1 MDRVVIV
8 NGRKW
13 RLCEA
18 QINFLDSGSVP
29 GCFEHTGDTIEK
41 STDGSYKIYFRK
53 EAGPEGI
60 IPGKS
65 VNGIFVPLDDSRF
78 SLTNP
83 SDGSFLSNFLWGKK
97 SKEST
102 KEVKGYEDLT
112 RILDEALQQATSGKG
127 KERHAG
133 NKPFDKQPIMEI
145 ARMTG
150 LAYQTGQA
158 MKKIQESHTLLE
170 IKGKEA
176 AINELRGA
184 IIYLAAAIKTIEEK
198 NGEVR

>member
-1 MDRVVIV
+1 MQKDEVYVVWKDKKYVPCNWSI
-8 NGRKW
+8 
-13 RLCEA
+13 
-18 QINFLDSGSVP
+18 SVSYCP
-29 GCFEHTGDTIEK
+29 MGKIHFEVESVASEGVSDT
-41 STDGSYKIYFRK
+41 
-53 EAGPEGI
+53 
-60 IPGKS
+60 
-65 VNGIFVPLDDSRF
+65 SR
-78 SLTNP
+78 
-83 SDGSFLSNFLWGKK
+83 
-97 SKEST
+97 
-102 KEVKGYEDLT
+102 EVKGYEDLT
-112 RILDEALQQATSGKG
+112 RILNEALEQATSGKG

-133 NKPFDKQPIMEI
+133 GKPFDKQPIMEI

-198 NGEVR
+198 

>member
-1 MDRVVIV
+1 MELVLIDDEGWLVSEETIAVLDQGRV
-8 NGRKW
+8 
-13 RLCEA
+13 
-18 QINFLDSGSVP
+18 
-29 GCFEHTGDTIEK
+29 
-41 STDGSYKIYFRK
+41 
-53 EAGPEGI
+53 PEGVKVSGDSI
-60 IPGKS
+60 MRIGPGKYYS
-65 VNGIFVPLDDSRF
+65 WVKIPSINELD
-78 SLTNP
+78 NI
-83 SDGSFLSNFLWGKK
+83 
-97 SKEST
+97 T

-184 IIYLAAAIKTIEEK
+184 IIYLAAAIKTIEE
-198 NGEVR
+198 N

>member
-1 MDRVVIV
+1 MDRVVKI
-8 NGRKW
+8 NNRDFLISLEGH
-13 RLCEA
+13 RLLEA
-18 QINFLDSGSVP
+18 GEVPDCVKPFGSVV
-29 GCFEHTGDTIEK
+29 EK
-41 STDGSYKIYFRK
+41 IGVKEYRVWVPCKMKEEPSK
-53 EAGPEGI
+53 EA
-60 IPGKS
+60 
-65 VNGIFVPLDDSRF
+65 
-78 SLTNP
+78 
-83 SDGSFLSNFLWGKK
+83 
-97 SKEST
+97 
-102 KEVKGYEDLT
+102 KGYEDLT

-198 NGEVR
+198 MGKEHYIG

>member
-1 MDRVVIV
+1 MIATI
-8 NGRKW
+8 NGSAW
-13 RLCEA
+13 MISCETR
-18 QINFLDSGSVP
+18 D
-29 GCFEHTGDTIEK
+29 CFERGIVPPSFKHEGNCVEPL
-41 STDGSYKIYFRK
+41 GELRYKVFFSPSVARFR
-53 EAGPEGI
+53 EAA
-60 IPGKS
+60 
-65 VNGIFVPLDDSRF
+65 
-78 SLTNP
+78 
-83 SDGSFLSNFLWGKK
+83 
-97 SKEST
+97 
-102 KEVKGYEDLT
+102 KEVEGYEDLT
-112 RILDEALQQATSGKG
+112 RILNEALEQATSGKG

-133 NKPFDKQPIMEI
+133 GKPFDKQPIMEI

-198 NGEVR
+198 

>member
-1 MDRVVIV
+1 MK
-8 NGRKW
+8 G
-13 RLCEA
+13 E
-18 QINFLDSGSVP
+18 P
-29 GCFEHTGDTIEK
+29 
-41 STDGSYKIYFRK
+41 
-53 EAGPEGI
+53 AG
-60 IPGKS
+60 
-65 VNGIFVPLDDSRF
+65 
-78 SLTNP
+78 
-83 SDGSFLSNFLWGKK
+83 
-97 SKEST
+97 
-102 KEVKGYEDLT
+102 VKGYEDLT

-184 IIYLAAAIKTIEEK
+184 IIYLAAAIKKIEED
-198 NGEVR
+198 

>member
-1 MDRVVIV
+1 MKCMNL
-8 NGRKW
+8 NGEYYYVSEEDYSEW
-13 RLCEA
+13 
-18 QINFLDSGSVP
+18 
-29 GCFEHTGDTIEK
+29 EK
-41 STDGSYKIYFRK
+41 SGKYPATAIKI
-53 EAGPEGI
+53 
-60 IPGKS
+60 
-65 VNGIFVPLDDSRF
+65 N
-78 SLTNP
+78 SLFP
-83 SDGSFLSNFLWGKK
+83 SEISF
-97 SKEST
+97 

-184 IIYLAAAIKTIEEK
+184 IIYLAAAIKTIEE
-198 NGEVR
+198 N

>member
-1 MDRVVIV
+1 MELVLIDDKEWLVSEETIAVLDQGRV
-8 NGRKW
+8 
-13 RLCEA
+13 
-18 QINFLDSGSVP
+18 
-29 GCFEHTGDTIEK
+29 
-41 STDGSYKIYFRK
+41 
-53 EAGPEGI
+53 PEGMKVSGDI
-60 IPGKS
+60 IMRIGPGKYYS
-65 VNGIFVPLDDSRF
+65 WVKDPFANELFKTV
-78 SLTNP
+78 T
-83 SDGSFLSNFLWGKK
+83 
-97 SKEST
+97 ET
-102 KEVKGYEDLT
+102 KGYEDLT

-184 IIYLAAAIKTIEEK
+184 IIYLAAAIKTIEE
-198 NGEVR
+198 N

>member
-1 MDRVVIV
+1 MELVFIDDKEWLV
-8 NGRKW
+8 
-13 RLCEA
+13 
-18 QINFLDSGSVP
+18 S
-29 GCFEHTGDTIEK
+29 
-41 STDGSYKIYFRK
+41 K
-53 EAGPEGI
+53 EAIAVLDQGEVPEGMKVSGDI
-60 IPGKS
+60 IIRIGSGRYYSWVKS
-65 VNGIFVPLDDSRF
+65 PF
-78 SLTNP
+78 SDELFKTV
-83 SDGSFLSNFLWGKK
+83 
-97 SKEST
+97 T
-102 KEVKGYEDLT
+102 EVKGYEDLT
-112 RILDEALQQATSGKG
+112 RILNEALEQATSGKG

-133 NKPFDKQPIMEI
+133 GKPFDKQPIMEI

-198 NGEVR
+198 

>member
-1 MDRVVIV
+1 MDRVV
-8 NGRKW
+8 K
-13 RLCEA
+13 
-18 QINFLDSGSVP
+18 INNRDFLISLEGHMLLESGEVPDSVKPFGDVVEKVGENEYRVWVP
-29 GCFEHTGDTIEK
+29 CKMKGEP
-41 STDGSYKIYFRK
+41 
-53 EAGPEGI
+53 A
-60 IPGKS
+60 
-65 VNGIFVPLDDSRF
+65 
-78 SLTNP
+78 
-83 SDGSFLSNFLWGKK
+83 
-97 SKEST
+97 
-102 KEVKGYEDLT
+102 EVKGYEDLT

-184 IIYLAAAIKTIEEK
+184 IIYLAAAIKTIEER

>member
-1 MDRVVIV
+1 MSKMITVKYEGTDVEVTPEEYGEWYITGIPPLRY
-8 NGRKW
+8 
-13 RLCEA
+13 
-18 QINFLDSGSVP
+18 FLEV
-29 GCFEHTGDTIEK
+29 
-41 STDGSYKIYFRK
+41 ST
-53 EAGPEGI
+53 PET
-60 IPGKS
+60 S
-65 VNGIFVPLDDSRF
+65 S
-78 SLTNP
+78 
-83 SDGSFLSNFLWGKK
+83 
-97 SKEST
+97 

-112 RILDEALQQATSGKG
+112 RILDEALEQATSGKG

-133 NKPFDKQPIMEI
+133 GKPFDKQPIMEI

-184 IIYLAAAIKTIEEK
+184 IIYLAAAIKTIEE
-198 NGEVR
+198 N

>member
-1 MDRVVIV
+1 MSKMITVKYKGKDVEVTSEEY
-8 NGRKW
+8 GEW
-13 RLCEA
+13 
-18 QINFLDSGSVP
+18 QITGIPPLRHFLGVYTP
-29 GCFEHTGDTIEK
+29 EK
-41 STDGSYKIYFRK
+41 PST
-53 EAGPEGI
+53 E
-60 IPGKS
+60 
-65 VNGIFVPLDDSRF
+65 
-78 SLTNP
+78 T
-83 SDGSFLSNFLWGKK
+83 
-97 SKEST
+97 
-102 KEVKGYEDLT
+102 KGYEDLT

-184 IIYLAAAIKTIEEK
+184 IIYLAAAIKKIEED
-198 NGEVR
+198 

>member
-1 MDRVVIV
+1 MPLVLINGVEWRVSEENAALLAKGVVPKSLGLAGEVAIGFKKGEHFTCAKMPSYMEEVIKV
-8 NGRKW
+8 R
-13 RLCEA
+13 E
-18 QINFLDSGSVP
+18 
-29 GCFEHTGDTIEK
+29 
-41 STDGSYKIYFRK
+41 
-53 EAGPEGI
+53 
-60 IPGKS
+60 
-65 VNGIFVPLDDSRF
+65 
-78 SLTNP
+78 P
-83 SDGSFLSNFLWGKK
+83 S
-97 SKEST
+97 

-133 NKPFDKQPIMEI
+133 NKPFNKQPIMEI

-184 IIYLAAAIKTIEEK
+184 IIYLAAAIKTIEE
-198 NGEVR
+198 N

>member
-1 MDRVVIV
+1 MEMVIV
-8 NGRKW
+8 GVLMYIMSSEKVHM
-13 RLCEA
+13 LE
-18 QINFLDSGSVP
+18 SGSIPNDLKHLGNTV
-29 GCFEHTGDTIEK
+29 EK
-41 STDGSYKIYFRK
+41 LGYNWYRIYFRK
-53 EAGPEGI
+53 ETGSEGI
-60 IPGKS
+60 IPGKR
-65 VNGIFVPLDDSRF
+65 VNGASIPVDVPKF
-78 SLTNP
+78 PGTNP
-83 SDGSFLSNFLWGKK
+83 PDGSLLSNPLWGETDEKP
-97 SKEST
+97 SEET
-102 KEVKGYEDLT
+102 KGYEDLT

-184 IIYLAAAIKTIEEK
+184 IIYLAAAIKTIEE
-198 NGEVR
+198 N

>member
-1 MDRVVIV
+1 MAEVEITVNDVVRVVPYGTYKEMSDKREFPEVIFCLQR
-8 NGRKW
+8 GEKF
-13 RLCEA
+13 
-18 QINFLDSGSVP
+18 FLDEPTPHNFKVYDLCGNLALVKK
-29 GCFEHTGDTIEK
+29 EK
-41 STDGSYKIYFRK
+41 GAWRMEVLIDPKFQFK
-53 EAGPEGI
+53 
-60 IPGKS
+60 
-65 VNGIFVPLDDSRF
+65 V
-78 SLTNP
+78 
-83 SDGSFLSNFLWGKK
+83 
-97 SKEST
+97 T
-102 KEVKGYEDLT
+102 KLPEVKGYEDLT

-184 IIYLAAAIKTIEEK
+184 IIYLAAAIKKIEED
-198 NGEVR
+198 